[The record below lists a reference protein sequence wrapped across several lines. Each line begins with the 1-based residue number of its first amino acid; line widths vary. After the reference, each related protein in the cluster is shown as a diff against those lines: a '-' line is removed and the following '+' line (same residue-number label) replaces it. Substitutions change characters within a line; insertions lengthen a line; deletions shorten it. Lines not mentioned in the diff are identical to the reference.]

1 MALWSVTL
9 RALLPLSLGLG
20 ALLLAPRAGRG
31 EEFIYLGSGPIL
43 GDRARQVRMPAGP
56 GPGVGWQA
64 PGFNDSA
71 WGLPV
76 PVPIQPPGQPGAAP
90 GQPLIQP
97 PGMTPDGGAPP
108 CQGTLYLRRSFD
120 VGPELPRLA
129 GLALRLRY
137 EDGFAAYLNGVEVAR
152 RRLPESADAGT
163 LASELRPSEQETYYL
178 PVSRGLLRARD
189 NLFAIEVHPRTAERC
204 ARVDLELSAADGAR
218 VVRGPYIEH
227 LTESSIDLS
236 VESDVPTA
244 IEVRYGKGPSRTEKD
259 RRVRDTGA
267 QAMHRV
273 RITGLRAATA
283 YHYQVSLRL
292 PGGATTDLPEAAF
305 HTPPRAGRPL
315 RFVVYGDSRSGHDVH
330 AQVVQSILRED
341 PDLVLQT
348 GDVVERGTEEGDWD
362 RFFQVAGPLLRRV
375 PVYMAPG
382 NHEYARRGQGA
393 QRLFDFF
400 ATMFTP
406 QEAPARPGLPRAV
419 MAAPES
425 EGPSERGYYSFDA
438 AGVHFVALDSNQ
450 YRSPRQLR
458 WLEDDLQRAAARRVR
473 ATFVWAHAGPYSSGL
488 HGDNGEAIRSY
499 VPLLERFGV
508 TYFFSGHDHD
518 YERGRRGRLSYIVT
532 GGGGAEL
539 RPLRCGGPGKKPCK
553 HQPQA
558 FINDH
563 NYVSVEVLPGLLRV
577 CPRRIDGTPLE
588 PCQQAR
594 LSR

>member
-1 MALWSVTL
+1 MA
-9 RALLPLSLGLG
+9 LGLG
-20 ALLLAPRAGRG
+20 ALLLAPRPGRG

-43 GDRARQVRMPAGP
+43 GDRARQLRIPAGP
-56 GPGVGWQA
+56 GPGAGWQA
-64 PGFNDSA
+64 PGFDDSG
-71 WGLPV
+71 WSLPGPGPGPA
-76 PVPIQPPGQPGAAP
+76 PV
-90 GQPLIQP
+90 
-97 PGMTPDGGAPP
+97 TPALDGGALS

-163 LASELRPSEQETYYL
+163 LASDLRPSEQETYHL
-178 PVSRGLLRARD
+178 PVARGLLRSKD
-189 NLFAIEVHPRTAERC
+189 NIFAIEVHPRTAERC

-218 VVRGPYIEH
+218 AVRGPYIEH
-227 LTESSIDLS
+227 LTESSVDLS

-273 RITGLRAATA
+273 RITGLRAATT

-292 PGGATTDLPEAAF
+292 PGGAATDLPEVSF

-330 AQVVQSILRED
+330 AQVVQAILRED

-362 RFFQVAGPLLRRV
+362 RFFQVAAPLLRQV

-393 QRLFDFF
+393 LRLFEFF
-400 ATMFTP
+400 ATMFVP
-406 QEAPARPGLPRAV
+406 QAGVTQGGPRQLV
-419 MAAPES
+419 AAPEA
-425 EGPSERGYYSFDA
+425 EGPGERGYYSFDA

-458 WLEDDLQRAAARRVR
+458 WLEDDLQRASQRRAR
-473 ATFVWAHAGPYSSGL
+473 AIFVWAHAGPYSSGW
-488 HGDNGEAIRSY
+488 HGDNGEAIRAI

-539 RPLRCGGPGKKPCK
+539 RPLRCGGPSKKPCK
-553 HQPQA
+553 HHPQA

-563 NYVSVEVLPGLLRV
+563 NYVRVEVLPGLLRI
-577 CPRRIDGTPLE
+577 CPKRIDGTPLE
-588 PCQQAR
+588 ACQQAR
-594 LSR
+594 LPR